1 MRMQMMRIRHM
12 RMRMLHGL
20 VPMRVAVRARGHG
33 LVGMQMMAVVMRMGV
48 FVRQRVV
55 FMRMAVRLDQVQYDT
70 RQHQHAACRQH
81 PGA

>member
-1 MRMQMMRIRHM
+1 MQMMRIRHM

-33 LVGMQMMAVVMRMGV
+33 LVGMQMMAVVMRMGM
-48 FVRQRVV
+48 FVVKLFMLMRV
-55 FMRMAVRLDQVQYDT
+55 AVRLHQVQHDT
-70 RQHQHAACRQH
+70 HQHQDAACRQH

>member
-33 LVGMQMMAVVMRMGV
+33 LVGMQMMAVVMRMGM
-48 FVRQRVV
+48 FVVKLFMLMRV
-55 FMRMAVRLDQVQYDT
+55 AVRLHQVQYDT
-70 RQHQHAACRQH
+70 RQHQDAACRQH